1 MIKNIVFDLGRVLI
15 DWEAKKY
22 IKSFG
27 YDDETVEYLNKVVF
41 CGEEWLDCDKG
52 KYERNTDLVEMLSK
66 KYPEHAEKIA
76 KILTKDWVKILK
88 LKEDSSEYLINLKQQ
103 GFKIYILSNLSK
115 ESYDHNSKYE
125 FFKYID
131 GGIYSFESKKIKP
144 DHRIYIELL
153 EKYNLV
159 PEETIFIDDIEENVN
174 IANNLKIN
182 GIIFNNLEQVKK
194 DVERVI
200 ENNK

>member
-22 IKSFG
+22 LKSFG
-27 YDDETVEYLNKVVF
+27 YDDETVDKLNKIVF
-41 CGEEWLDCDKG
+41 TGEEWLDCDKG
-52 KYERNTDLVEMLSK
+52 KYERNTDLVEILSE

-88 LKEDSSEYLINLKQQ
+88 LKEDSSEYLIKLKQQ

-115 ESYDHNSKYE
+115 ESYEHNSKYE
-125 FFKYID
+125 FFKFID

-144 DHRIYIELL
+144 DQRIYIELL
-153 EKYNLV
+153 EKYNLI
-159 PEETIFIDDIEENVN
+159 PEETIFIDDMEENIN
-174 IANNLKIN
+174 IANDLKIN
-182 GIIFNNLEQVKK
+182 GVIFNNLEQVKK
-194 DVERVI
+194 DVSSII

>member
-22 IKSFG
+22 LKSFG
-27 YDDETVEYLNKVVF
+27 YDDETVDKLNKIIF
-41 CGEEWLDCDKG
+41 TSEEWLDCDKG
-52 KYERNTDLVEMLSK
+52 IYERNTDLVEILSK
-66 KYPEHAEKIA
+66 KYPEHAEKIE

-88 LKEDSSEYLINLKQQ
+88 LKEDSSEYLITLKHQ

-115 ESYDHNSKYE
+115 ESYDHNSQYE

-144 DHRIYIELL
+144 DPEIYIELL
-153 EKYNLV
+153 EKYNLI
-159 PEETIFIDDIEENVN
+159 PEETIFIDDVKENVSV
-174 IANNLKIN
+174 ANNLKIN
-182 GIIFNNLEQVKK
+182 GIIFTNLEQVKK
-194 DVERVI
+194 DVEKII

>member
-27 YDDETVEYLNKVVF
+27 YDDETVDKLNEIIF
-41 CGEEWLDCDKG
+41 TSEEWLDCDKG

-103 GFKIYILSNLSK
+103 GFKIYILFNLSK

-174 IANNLKIN
+174 IANDLKIN

>member
-22 IKSFG
+22 LKSFG
-27 YDDETVEYLNKVVF
+27 YDDETVDKLNKIIF
-41 CGEEWLDCDKG
+41 TSEEWLDCDKG
-52 KYERNTDLVEMLSK
+52 IYERNTDLVEILSK
-66 KYPEHAEKIA
+66 KYPEHAEKIE

-88 LKEDSSEYLINLKQQ
+88 LKEDSSEYLITLKHQ
-103 GFKIYILSNLSK
+103 GVKIYILSNLSK
-115 ESYDHNSKYE
+115 ESYDHNSQYE

-144 DHRIYIELL
+144 DPEIYIELL
-153 EKYNLV
+153 EKYNLI
-159 PEETIFIDDIEENVN
+159 PEETIFIDDVKENVSV
-174 IANNLKIN
+174 ANNLKIN
-182 GIIFNNLEQVKK
+182 GIIFTNLEQVKK
-194 DVERVI
+194 DVEKII

>member
-27 YDDETVEYLNKVVF
+27 YDDETVDKLNEIIF
-41 CGEEWLDCDKG
+41 TSEEWLDCDKG

-174 IANNLKIN
+174 IANDLKIN